1 MRGYLSYLIF
11 VYLVLSVQAVV
22 FKGAKPDLVLVL
34 VCYYT
39 LTFGRS
45 KGILFGITAGLIMDS
60 ASGFLLGP
68 NIISKS
74 LAAFF
79 IGSFRE
85 NLFHWNVYVNT
96 LLVAFLSIVDALWI
110 YVCFGV
116 FSDISFVNRSWSVS
130 ITGILFTI
138 AAALLAFP
146 FLNPQRKSETAF

>member
-1 MRGYLSYLIF
+1 MRGFLSYLLF

-39 LTFGRS
+39 LTFGTSR
-45 KGILFGITAGLIMDS
+45 GILFGITAGLIMDS
-60 ASGFLLGP
+60 ASGVLLGP

-96 LLVAFLSIVDALWI
+96 MLVAFISIVDVLWI
-110 YVCFGV
+110 YICFGV

-130 ITGILFTI
+130 VTGILFTV
-138 AAALLAFP
+138 AAALLAYP
-146 FLNPQRKSETAF
+146 FLNPQRKTEATF

>member
-1 MRGYLSYLIF
+1 MRGFLSYLLF
-11 VYLVLSVQAVV
+11 AYLVLCVQAVF

-45 KGILFGITAGLIMDS
+45 KGILFGVAAGLIMDS

-79 IGSFRE
+79 IGSIRE
-85 NLFHWNVYVNT
+85 NIFHWNVYVNT

-110 YVCFGV
+110 YICFGV

-130 ITGILFTI
+130 VTGILFTVV
-138 AAALLAFP
+138 AALLAYP
-146 FLNPQRKSETAF
+146 FLNPQRKSEATF